1 MEAERAGSLLSPG
14 GIRSATTSKP
24 GGPLSLW
31 PIGPLGP
38 RSYDEASMSSEL
50 EASN

>member
-1 MEAERAGSLLSPG
+1 MEAQRAGSLLSPEG
-14 GIRSATTSKP
+14 SAPQLLRSPEAHF
-24 GGPLSLW
+24 SLW
-31 PIGPLGP
+31 GPLGP